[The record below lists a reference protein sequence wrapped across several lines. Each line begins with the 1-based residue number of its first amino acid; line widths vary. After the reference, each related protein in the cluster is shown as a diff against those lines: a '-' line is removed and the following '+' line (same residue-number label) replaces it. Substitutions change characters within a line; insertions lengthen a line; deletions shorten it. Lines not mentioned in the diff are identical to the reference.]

1 LKVIVKTYPRETE
14 YITLYPIAD
23 VHWGAEECM
32 EKEFQAYLK
41 KIAADPSAAV
51 LLAGDLLNNGIKS
64 SKTDVYRERYP
75 PDVQKEMMI
84 DLLWPIRDKIVAGV
98 SGNHEYRTV
107 KESCQDVMKDI
118 FVALQIRDRYEPD
131 AAFVKISLGQKGNK
145 KPVTYMIFMTH
156 GSGGGASGTYVE
168 KQNRYHL
175 HIEGVD
181 IAILGHS
188 HDPDK
193 KPSARLV
200 LDSHNN
206 KVFRR
211 ETCIFVCTSWLS
223 YNGYPVRNQYPPKA
237 FRPDTIRLDGRTKE
251 WK

>member
-1 LKVIVKTYPRETE
+1 
-14 YITLYPIAD
+14 

-41 KIAADPSAAV
+41 KIASDPSAAV

-64 SKTDVYRERYP
+64 SKTDVYREKYP

-98 SGNHEYRTV
+98 SGNHEYRTF

-118 FVALQIRDRYEPD
+118 FV
-131 AAFVKISLGQKGNK
+131 NK

-156 GSGGGASGTYVE
+156 GSGRGASGTYVE

-223 YNGYPVRNQYPPKA
+223 YNGYPVRKQYPPKA